1 MISLPIVAFCLLSD
15 AVRLTMA
22 SRLFVASYAGTISTL
37 NFSAN
42 SSSSTGYTLDL
53 IAQTDAVGPNPSWLT
68 LDQKRN
74 ILYCTEPGLMS
85 THGTLNSLAIEDNGT
100 LALVNAVSTPIGAA
114 YAGIYG
120 EDDAIGVA
128 I

>member
-1 MISLPIVAFCLLSD
+1 
-15 AVRLTMA
+15 
-22 SRLFVASYAGTISTL
+22 
-37 NFSAN
+37 
-42 SSSSTGYTLDL
+42 
-53 IAQTDAVGPNPSWLT
+53 
-68 LDQKRN
+68 
-74 ILYCTEPGLMS
+74 MS